1 MLDHGK
7 RNLLGIRLDA
17 VDYEAAVAKIIAAAC
32 EQKPYCVSA
41 LAVHGVMTGALDRRH
56 TYRLNELDLVVPDGQ
71 PVRWALNVLHRTQL
85 ADRVYG
91 PTLTLKTCEAAA
103 KLSLPV
109 FLFGSDASTL
119 KKLSESLTSQ
129 FPGLQIAGML
139 PSRFAQVDEAECD
152 EIAVQI
158 RNSGARIVLAGLG
171 CPRQEIWAFENRER
185 IGLPI
190 LAVGAA
196 FAFHAGELSQ
206 APEWMQRRGLEWL
219 YRLGCEPSRL
229 WKRYLLLNPL
239 YLTLLGLQAT
249 GLITLRPERGIAPSE
264 MLNYG

>member
-7 RNLLGIRLDA
+7 QNLLGIRLDA

-32 EQKPYCVSA
+32 EQVPYCVSA
-41 LAVHGVMTGALDRRH
+41 LAVHGVMTGALDRKH
-56 TYRLNELDLVVPDGQ
+56 TFRLNQLDLVVPDGQ
-71 PVRWALNVLHRTQL
+71 PVRWGLNLLHRTQL

-103 KLSLPV
+103 NLGLPV

-119 KKLSESLTSQ
+119 DRLSQSLASK
-129 FPGLQIAGML
+129 FPRLQVAGVL
-139 PSRFAQVDEAECD
+139 PSRFARIEESECE
-152 EIAVQI
+152 EIARKI
-158 RNSGARIVLAGLG
+158 RSSGARIVLAGLG

-206 APEWMQRRGLEWL
+206 APEWMQQRGLEWL
-219 YRLGCEPSRL
+219 YRLGCEPARL

-249 GLITLRPERGIAPSE
+249 RLFSLRPERGIEPGE
-264 MLNYG
+264 LLNYG